1 MGEGVVRSGTWMC
14 FWGLSLVEAL
24 CQGGFFLG
32 MVGYSIHGQRLVVL
46 VLCA

>member
-1 MGEGVVRSGTWMC
+1 VDVLLGLIAGGSSLSGW
-14 FWGLSLVEAL
+14 V
-24 CQGGFFLG
+24 FLG